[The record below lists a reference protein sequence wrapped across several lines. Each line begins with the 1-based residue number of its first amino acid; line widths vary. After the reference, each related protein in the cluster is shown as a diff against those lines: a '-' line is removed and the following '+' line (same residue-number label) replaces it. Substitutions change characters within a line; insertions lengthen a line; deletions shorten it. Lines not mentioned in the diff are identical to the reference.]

1 MQMRVPAHTTT
12 VSFEGVQYE
21 VRDGIVEL
29 RDDLPFERVKDLSES
44 FGMKKV
50 ELPEPGSNAA
60 PKGEE

>member
-1 MQMRVPAHTTT
+1 MQMRVPPHTTT
-12 VSFEGVQYE
+12 ISFEGVQYV

-29 RDDLPFERVKDLSES
+29 PDDLPFETVEELSES

-50 ELPEPGSNAA
+50 ELPEPDSNAA